1 MIEPVLLLSGSDPFA
16 SQGGHGALVR
26 VHARAACRAGFEP
39 HILSLNPD
47 GGAVETELG
56 VWHRVRWPWRR
67 RGVQRRYRQ
76 QRAWWFL
83 PRLVSGVEQLLRDHP
98 RLRLV
103 HGFGAWGCAA
113 VRASRR
119 LAREGIHVVSL
130 VSAYTTQEHEV
141 RAVLRA
147 AGGARRVG
155 VRLAAA
161 VDLLAVRWILSRYEQ
176 ETYTGVRR
184 VLVNYESVRRLLTEA
199 FGPDLPIRRVA
210 YASETAFVHGEEKP
224 PGPVPA
230 AVAALEPR
238 DAPLVVTVAR
248 HDPRKGI
255 HVLLRALAQLRAAQV
270 PFRACLVGGWSLLD
284 DHRRLAAD
292 LGLGQETV
300 LTGFVPDAF
309 PYLQHADVFVLP
321 SLQEGSGSLALLEA
335 LQAGAP
341 VVASA
346 VDGIPEDITDGED
359 GLLVPPGDSDALAEA
374 LARLLR
380 DPELRTRLAGAGRA
394 TYKARFSAE
403 AMTAALRD
411 VYAEVGFVSRQAV

>member
-1 MIEPVLLLSGSDPFA
+1 MAEPVLLLSGSDPFA
-16 SQGGHGALVR
+16 SQGGHGAFVR
-26 VHARAACRAGFEP
+26 VHARAARRAGFEP
-39 HILSLNPD
+39 HILSLGPD
-47 GGAVETELG
+47 GGRVETELG
-56 VWHRVRWPWRR
+56 VWHQVRWPWRR
-67 RGVQRRYRQ
+67 QGRRRLYPQ
-76 QRAWWFL
+76 QRACWFL
-83 PRLVSGVEQLLRDHP
+83 PRLVSAVEQLLRNHP

-103 HGFGAWGCAA
+103 HGFGPWGYAA

-119 LAREGIHVVSL
+119 LAREGIHVLPL
-130 VSAYTTQEHEV
+130 VSVYTTLEHEA
-141 RAVLRA
+141 RAILYG
-147 AGGARRVG
+147 AGNAQRIG

-161 VDLLAVRWILSRYEQ
+161 VDLLAVRWIISRYEQ

-184 VLVNYESVRRLLTEA
+184 VLVNYESVRRLLIEA

-224 PGPVPA
+224 PGPVPSG
-230 AVAALEPR
+230 VAPLEPR

-255 HVLLRALAQLRAAQV
+255 HVLLRALARLRAAQV

-292 LGLGQETV
+292 LGLGRETV

-341 VVASA
+341 VVASG
-346 VDGIPEDITDGED
+346 VDGIPEDVTDGED
-359 GLLVPPGDSDALAEA
+359 GLLVPPGDSAALAEA

-380 DPELRTRLAGAGRA
+380 SQELRAGLARAGRA
-394 TYKARFSAE
+394 TYKRRFSAE

-411 VYAEVGFVSRQAV
+411 VYAEAGFVSRQAV